1 MAVVRSFAFDVFL
14 LVPERQILL
23 RGISPVKIGARAFDL
38 LIALVERPGEVVTKS
53 ELMAVVWPTTT
64 VDEGNLKVNMTRLRR
79 ALDDEATAAR
89 YIATVSGRGYRFIA
103 PVEVGA
109 LDPWEPA
116 YPVTTATAGLFA
128 RRRPTAQWQLRRR
141 DWK

>member
-1 MAVVRSFAFDVFL
+1 MAIVRSFAFDAFL

-23 RGISPVKIGARAFDL
+23 RGVSPVRVGARAFDL

-53 ELMAVVWPTTT
+53 ELMSVVWPTTT
-64 VDEGNLKVNMTRLRR
+64 VDEGNLKVNMTRLRQ
-79 ALDDEATAAR
+79 ALDDDATAAR

-116 YPVTTATAGLFA
+116 HPATTTAAGVTA
-128 RRRPTAQWQLRRR
+128 RRRPTAQRHLRRR
-141 DWK
+141 DS